1 MTNPNLSAILPFYS
15 VEIALMFEADTRL
28 PFFHRAQ
35 LAAFFRHLLGQN
47 YQIDYH
53 GKWAIESCEDGQTQ
67 YRSGDV
73 YRCGIT
79 VYESGLP
86 LLTHLLKQLQKL
98 PDSVPRN
105 IPKHAPF
112 GKQMRFVGFYDR
124 FRQRENTDLLTPY
137 TEQTLLCELDLWRSA
152 AHEKGL
158 IIRTLSPLGIYRKD
172 EHGTPKL
179 CRNPQTLT
187 ANTFIKSCADSLQNL
202 ARAQGKTCTV
212 ILDELDIAFSRQ
224 HIFSIKDGYRKS
236 NLNTKKNK
244 KGYWKPLNGSVGLMQ
259 LPADKR
265 LTDDHLA
272 ALILGGYCGIGMNT
286 TFGLGR
292 YQLETLDG
300 QRPNVQTPL
309 QPDESF
315 LKQALD
321 NAHIRSCYQ
330 HRARLAKQT
339 QQHPTAKQIRV
350 ISEII
355 ESDSASPLEL
365 TAIPKK
371 DGTTRLLSIPSFIDR
386 VAQSCISQLLQPA
399 LHQYLQ
405 HSSHGYRSGRSR
417 FTAAGQIRQYYHQG
431 YRYVFESDVEDF
443 FPAVDWQ
450 DVEIRLRAL
459 FRQHG
464 LIERLM
470 AWVKAPIFTPVG
482 NVERNQGL
490 PQGSP
495 VSPMLANLLLDDF
508 IQDVESKGL
517 KIVTYADDFV
527 ILARQPQQLAEAE
540 REAVRSLAELNL
552 QLKREKTACHDDDDS
567 YVFLGLYFQQGN
579 AIDLSQPE
587 SEALSNLPNQQP
599 TKQPEKTTTRHSG
612 KQSAR
617 LPSTLNTHLPLLL
630 SRQYQAAD
638 EQQTIERLTAVTD
651 QGRKS
656 PHKTADKP
664 LLVDEAM
671 RLGIASQGTVLTISG
686 SVKKISSLRGHLQ
699 VYDADRLVHHQPW
712 TTLHSLALIGTQH
725 ITTPALKHAMKNEV
739 AVHFIATSGD
749 YLGATLSQRWQKNRL
764 SVIKAQLA
772 ISKEKALAIAKT
784 IVIARIRHIK
794 EVLRQK
800 SADKTQNC
808 RLTLDRLQQ
817 QAQYARND
825 NQLLGIEGY
834 VTRAYYRQM
843 RALIDEK
850 WQFVGRNR
858 RPPRDPINA
867 MLSLGYSLLYAHTQA
882 MLTADGLHP
891 DIGFYH
897 RDKPGHAA
905 LASDLMEPFRHVI
918 EQSCWKLVNTGI
930 LTPDDF
936 AYGQYDCRFHDDAL
950 KRYFEEINDRFQRPL
965 QDLGEGSE
973 PTVVN
978 LYGQLHKQN
987 LSLMNA
993 LTKGSDFEA
1002 YKYR

>member
-1 MTNPNLSAILPFYS
+1 
-15 VEIALMFEADTRL
+15 MFEADTRL

-67 YRSGDV
+67 YRNGDV
-73 YRCGIT
+73 YRCGVT

-124 FRQRENTDLLTPY
+124 FRYRENTDVLTPY
-137 TEQTLLCELDLWRSA
+137 TEQTLLCELDLWRPA
-152 AHEKGL
+152 AYEKGL

-179 CRNPQTLT
+179 CRNPQMLT
-187 ANTFIKSCADSLQNL
+187 ANTLIKSCADSLQNL

-212 ILDELDIAFSRQ
+212 ILDELDINFARQ

-236 NLNTKKNK
+236 NLNAKKNK
-244 KGYWKPLNGSVGLMQ
+244 KGYWKPLNGTVGLMQ

-265 LTDDHLA
+265 LTDDHLT
-272 ALILGGYCGIGMNT
+272 ALILGSYCGIGMNT
-286 TFGLGR
+286 GFGLGR

-300 QRPNVQTPL
+300 QRPDVQTPL

-315 LKQALD
+315 LQQALD

-330 HRARLAKQT
+330 HRAQLAKQT

-355 ESDSASPLEL
+355 ESDRASPLEL
-365 TAIPKK
+365 TSIPKK

-386 VAQSCISQLLQPA
+386 VAQSCISKLLQPA

-470 AWVKAPIFTPVG
+470 AWVKAPIFTPIG
-482 NVERNQGL
+482 NVERYQGL

-495 VSPMLANLLLDDF
+495 ISPMLANLLLDDF

-527 ILARQPQQLAEAE
+527 ILAREPQQLDEAE
-540 REAVRSLAELNL
+540 REATRSLAELNL
-552 QLKREKTACHDDDDS
+552 QLKREKTASHDDDDS

-579 AIDLSQPE
+579 YMDLSQPE
-587 SEALSNLPNQQP
+587 SEAQLTPQNKQLDYNKNQSAQQP
-599 TKQPEKTTTRHSG
+599 KKQPENQLSQSTTQQNE
-612 KQSAR
+612 KKSATVT
-617 LPSTLNTHLPLLL
+617 STLNTHLPLPL

-651 QGRKS
+651 QDRKS

-671 RLGIASQGTVLTISG
+671 RLGIASQGTVLTVSG

-699 VYDADRLVHHQPW
+699 IYDTDRLVHHQPW
-712 TTLHSLALIGTQH
+712 TTLHSLALVGTQH
-725 ITTPALKHAMKNEV
+725 ITTPALKHAMQHEV
-739 AVHFIATSGD
+739 AVHFIAASGD

-764 SVIKAQLA
+764 SVIKAQWA
-772 ISKEKALAIAKT
+772 VSEEKALTIAKT
-784 IVIARIRHIK
+784 LVIARIRHIK

-800 SADKTQNC
+800 SADKTQSC

-817 QAQYARND
+817 QAQHAHHS

-843 RALIDEK
+843 RIFIDDK

-867 MLSLGYSLLYAHTQA
+867 MLSLGYIACS
-882 MLTADGLHP
+882 MP
-891 DIGFYH
+891 MF
-897 RDKPGHAA
+897 KP
-905 LASDLMEPFRHVI
+905 
-918 EQSCWKLVNTGI
+918 C
-930 LTPDDF
+930 
-936 AYGQYDCRFHDDAL
+936 
-950 KRYFEEINDRFQRPL
+950 
-965 QDLGEGSE
+965 
-973 PTVVN
+973 
-978 LYGQLHKQN
+978 
-987 LSLMNA
+987 
-993 LTKGSDFEA
+993 
-1002 YKYR
+1002 